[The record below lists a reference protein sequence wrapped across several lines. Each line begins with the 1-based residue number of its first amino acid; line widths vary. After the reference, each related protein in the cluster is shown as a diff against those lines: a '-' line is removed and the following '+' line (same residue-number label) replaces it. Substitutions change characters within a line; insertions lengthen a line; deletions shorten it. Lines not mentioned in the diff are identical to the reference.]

1 MTDLLPVKVRGRD
14 ERRAWGVSAPPP
26 RQDPDDPTTL
36 VLACHGQGCHWT
48 LRLTYASAEGA
59 ERALAD
65 LAFQAG
71 RYQWAVD
78 PPLCAACR
86 LKAGDEVDR
95 LRAWAWYD
103 LLDDIRDA
111 TEHGDG
117 YIEACERDGVE
128 RGERR
133 AMQAAR
139 ALGLEGEIA
148 RIMDDSRAAYAAA
161 WRVEYPARDKALHDA
176 QDPLRTA
183 LARLRLDTA
192 STPTA
197 ETP

>member
-71 RYQWAVD
+71 RYEWAVD

-95 LRAWAWYD
+95 LRAWAWYE

-128 RGERR
+128 RGIIRHVSINVRLILRNR
-133 AMQAAR
+133 AQEAIAD
-139 ALGLEGEIA
+139 ALVAFFVRHRTLSGNCLA
-148 RIMDDSRAAYAAA
+148 DD
-161 WRVEYPARDKALHDA
+161 LLQMTNGDA
-176 QDPLRTA
+176 HRY
-183 LARLRLDTA
+183 
-192 STPTA
+192 S
-197 ETP
+197 